1 MHEMFKALGAHV
13 PIFAFSHCRDVI
25 VEVSKAG
32 GLGIYGASLHP
43 DDQIREDLQWIE
55 RQLDGLPYGVDLM
68 MPAKYEGS
76 GSGGPSKAELQQS
89 IPSAYTAFL
98 DGMMDHYNVPLHPG
112 WDNPE
117 HERHAYGQRYTAKE
131 SAEILRAAF
140 DFNPRILVSALG
152 TPSAEVITEAHAR
165 SMLVGALAGKVSH
178 ALKHKAAGVD
188 FVVAQS
194 YEAGGHTGDIGGMVL
209 TPLVVDAIA
218 PTPVLAAGGIATGR
232 QMAAALALG
241 ASGVWCGTVWLTT
254 RESECSPIMREKL
267 VAATTD
273 DTLRTRCFTGKPARF
288 YRSAWVDEWERPDAP
303 ALLPNPFHTAATDR
317 YIERIDIAAARP
329 STTLDSGVGQL
340 VSKPA
345 GQVVALITSETSCR
359 QVMADMISGCVDALD
374 RVSTGLGMTE

>member
-1 MHEMFKALGAHV
+1 MHEMFKALGAQV
-13 PIFAFSHCRDVI
+13 PIFAFSHCRDVV

-32 GLGIYGASLHP
+32 GIGIYGASLHP

-55 RQLDGLPYGVDLM
+55 QQLGDLPYGVDLM

-76 GSGGPSKAELQQS
+76 DSGGRTKAELQQA
-89 IPSAYTAFL
+89 IPAEYINYL
-98 DGMMDHYNVPLHPG
+98 DGMMARYDVPLHQG
-112 WDNPE
+112 WNNPD
-117 HERHAYGQRYTAKE
+117 HEKHAYGQRYTAKE
-131 SAEILRAAF
+131 SAGILRAAF
-140 DFNPRILVSALG
+140 NFRPRILVSALG
-152 TPSAEVITEAHAR
+152 TPPADVIAEAHAR
-165 SMLVGALAGKVSH
+165 GMLIGALAGKVAH

-254 RESECSPIMREKL
+254 RESECSPIMRQKL
-267 VAATTD
+267 VDATTD
-273 DTLRTRCFTGKPARF
+273 DTIRTRCFTGKPARF
-288 YRSAWVDEWERPDAP
+288 VRSAWVDEWERADAP
-303 ALLPNPFHTAATDR
+303 SLLPNPLHTAATDR

-329 STTLDSGVGQL
+329 SATMDSGVGRL
-340 VSKPA
+340 ISKPA
-345 GQVVALITSETSCR
+345 GQVVALINSESSCR
-359 QVMADMISGCVDALD
+359 QVMADMVTQCVDALE
-374 RVSTGLGMTE
+374 RVSLELGMVE